1 MVTATTPAEF
11 GELIFGTVP
20 TDLRIHTFTLPKRI
34 SSNLQT
40 TLALDAF
47 KGRSDA
53 YIGVGLVNADNR
65 KSRIRTDTAIAVAAL
80 ALDIDLAGTPD
91 GRGGVKKT
99 GAPSIEA
106 AISLAKHLIEPT
118 VIVHTGNGIHAWYCL
133 DEIARLRDHEQSAKW
148 RHMFR
153 VFGDAHHAHAKSNGY
168 EIDHVH
174 DIARVFRIVGTYNT
188 KPGEPTLVNV
198 LEQSGTRY
206 TPVQLVNA
214 LRRAEAWRDYSH
226 DEPVPLTYV
235 EEEERDD
242 RDVTALLAEPMNA
255 YLVDIVEHRRGQDG
269 WSLSEYDMSLATRT
283 VAAGWTDNEVAALIK
298 MHRDR
303 HGSDKGD
310 RADYI
315 ARTIHK
321 ARESAAQNRTIAD
334 DRNAQMDA
342 LIASLADKPAPT
354 EPIVEP
360 DQDVYELL
368 TDDEIDQLEDPTWLA
383 DGAIPAN
390 SLTVTFGASGSYKS
404 FDVIDL
410 GMSIAAGIPWH
421 GRRTQQGRVIYVLA
435 EGRSGIK
442 KRRRAWLRHRSI
454 DRVPRFHLLPHSVP
468 LTEPA
473 ALSKLIATA
482 HSLPDLP
489 TLIIVDTLARS
500 MPGSDE
506 NSTQDMSRLVAAL
519 DTIRMQTGAGVHLVH
534 HTGHD
539 KTRERG
545 NSALRAAADAMI
557 KVTKNDNGTVT
568 IACSKQKDADEFPAE
583 TYVFNEVLGTLS
595 GVLVPAGANAI
606 VDTSPGAPHAI
617 AEYVDNHGG
626 EAWVDDV
633 CEAFGI
639 SRDTFDRRRAELE
652 RIGFWIG
659 NEQRGRV
666 KATKIRR
673 RDATANATAP
683 HGTATPCGSDIPSID
698 AGSTLPHRTLPQ
710 NPCGTANSQYSS
722 QNDGTARYRSLRES
736 PTPAA
741 AAPNTPPLG
750 VDPITGERRRCATC
764 DHVITDNG
772 YHGSWCSSACFHRA
786 STELDDA

>member
-1 MVTATTPAEF
+1 MTTMTPAEF
-11 GELIFGTVP
+11 GHVIYPNLPPDV
-20 TDLRIHTFTLPKRI
+20 RIHTFKLPQKQ
-34 SSNLQT
+34 SSNLQAAA
-40 TLALDAF
+40 ALDAF
-47 KGRSDA
+47 AGRTDA
-53 YIGVGLVNADNR
+53 YIGVCVVDKTNAKR
-65 KSRIRTDTAIAVAAL
+65 RIRNDTAAGVAAL
-80 ALDIDLAGTPD
+80 ALDLDIIGTPD
-91 GRGGVKKT
+91 GRGGVKTT
-99 GAPSIEA
+99 GAPTFDEA
-106 AISLAKHLIEPT
+106 INLAKSILEPT
-118 VIVHTGNGIHAWYCL
+118 IIVHTGNGIHAWYVL
-133 DEIARLRDHEQSAKW
+133 DHIARIRDADQRARW
-148 RHMFR
+148 QHMFY
-153 VFGDAHHAHAKSNGY
+153 VFADAHHTEAARRGY
-168 EIDHVH
+168 EIDHVQ
-174 DIARVFRIVGTYNT
+174 DLARIMRIVGTINT
-188 KPGEPTLVNV
+188 KPDEPAPVTV
-198 LEQSGTRY
+198 LEHSAAYY
-206 TPVQLVNA
+206 TPTQLVEA
-214 LRRAEAWRDYSH
+214 LRRVEAWRDYSA
-226 DEPVPLTYV
+226 DDPVPIRYI
-235 EEEERDD
+235 EAEDRDD
-242 RDVTALLAEPMNA
+242 RDLAELLNDTRYA
-255 YLVDIVEHRRGQDG
+255 HLNDLVEHRRGKDG
-269 WSLSEYDMSLATRT
+269 WSLSEYDLSLATRA
-283 VAAGWTDNEVAALIK
+283 VAGGWTDNEVAALIQL
-298 MHRDR
+298 HRDR
-303 HGSDKGD
+303 WGSDKGS

-595 GVLVPAGANAI
+595 GVLVPAGANAL
-606 VDTSPGAPHAI
+606 VDTSPGSPHAI

-639 SRDTFDRRRAELE
+639 SRDTFDRRRGELE

-710 NPCGTANSQYSS
+710 DTCGTADSLYSS

-741 AAPNTPPLG
+741 AATNTPPLG
-750 VDPITGERRRCATC
+750 VDPSTGELRRCAEC
-764 DHVITDNG
+764 DHVITDHG

-786 STELDDA
+786 STEVDDA